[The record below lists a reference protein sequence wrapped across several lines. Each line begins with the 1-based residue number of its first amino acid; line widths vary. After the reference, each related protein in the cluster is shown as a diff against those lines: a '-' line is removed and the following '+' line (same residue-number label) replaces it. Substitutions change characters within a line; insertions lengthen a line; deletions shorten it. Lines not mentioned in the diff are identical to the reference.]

1 MTPTNT
7 STIVHKTPITI
18 AYGDGVGPEI
28 MQATLQILQAAGAHI
43 APEVI
48 EIGEKVYLG
57 GNTAGI
63 APEAWAS
70 LRRTKVFLKS
80 PITTPSGGGYK
91 SLNVTVRKTLGLYAN
106 IRPCAAY
113 HPYVATLHPAMD
125 VVIVRENEEDLYAGI
140 EHRQTDEVF
149 QCLKLITRPGC
160 EKIVRYAFEYAVS
173 HGRKKVTCMTKDN
186 IMKMTDGLF
195 HKVFDEIS
203 AEYPAIQTDHMI
215 IDIGTARLASRPEQ
229 FDVIVTPNLYG
240 DIISDVAAELTGS
253 VGLGGSANIGEHV
266 AMFEAIHGSAPDI
279 AGLGIANPSGLLLGA
294 VMMLVHI
301 GQDEVAQR
309 VHNAWLKTIE
319 DGIYTADLTSGAMQD
334 GLPANRKDP
343 KPAST
348 AAFTAAVIARLG
360 QTPLKL
366 KTVCYDASATTANGS
381 TAPLHTA
388 QPAKPLYTPRP
399 PAQKTLVGVDVFVHT
414 TGVSADYLA
423 GRLQTLSQ
431 QPSATGFKLQMITN
445 RGVKVWPGG
454 FPETFC
460 TDHWRCR
467 FLGTDAGNNASGQ
480 SSTAAPL
487 AKHPT
492 SNHSAII
499 ALLQNLQSDGVDF
512 IKTENLCLFDGEA
525 GFALGQGQ

>member
-1 MTPTNT
+1 MQQ
-7 STIVHKTPITI
+7 KTPITV
-18 AYGDGVGPEI
+18 AYGDGIGPEI
-28 MQATLQILQAAGAHI
+28 MQATLQILEAAGAQI

-48 EIGEKVYLG
+48 EIGEKIYLA

-63 APEAWAS
+63 APTAWAS
-70 LRRTKVFLKS
+70 LRRTKVFLKA
-80 PITTPSGGGYK
+80 PITTPSGSGYK

-106 IRPCAAY
+106 VRPCAAY
-113 HPYVATLHPAMD
+113 HPFVPTLHPKMD

-160 EKIVRYAFEYAVS
+160 EKIVRYAFDYAVQ
-173 HGRKKVTCMTKDN
+173 HGRSKVTCMTKDN

-203 AEYPAIQTDHMI
+203 AQYPNIKADHMI
-215 IDIGTARLASRPEQ
+215 IDIGAARLASRPEA

-240 DIISDVAAELTGS
+240 DIISDIAAELTGS

-279 AGLGIANPSGLLLGA
+279 AGQGIANPSGLLLGA

-301 GQDEVAQR
+301 GQHAVAQR
-309 VHNAWLKTIE
+309 VHNAWLATIE
-319 DGIYTADLTSGAMQD
+319 AGVLTSD
-334 GLPANRKDP
+334 L
-343 KPAST
+343 
-348 AAFTAAVIARLG
+348 AAAGQAVGTQAFAQAVIARLG
-360 QTPLKL
+360 QSPTKL
-366 KTVCYDASATTANGS
+366 LAVQYTASAQQTTQ
-381 TAPLHTA
+381 TP
-388 QPAKPLYTPRP
+388 KPLYTPRP
-399 PAQKTLVGVDVFVHT
+399 PAQKALVGVDVFVHT
-414 TGVSADYLA
+414 HGESAEYLA
-423 GRLQTLSQ
+423 GRLQTLAG
-431 QPSATGFKLQMITN
+431 QPRDTGLKLQMITN

-467 FLGTDAGNNASGQ
+467 FMSQTPGPSGPGQPPQAS
-480 SSTAAPL
+480 
-487 AKHPT
+487 
-492 SNHSAII
+492 HSGII
-499 ALLQNLQSDGVDF
+499 GLLENLHDDGVDF
-512 IKTENLCLFDGEA
+512 IKIENLCTFDGEP